1 MTAECCADG
10 AERTPAAWRRRQAQT
25 LENIILD
32 NEPRMSVRGPNGE
45 KSGMFERRG

>member
-1 MTAECCADG
+1 MDG

-32 NEPRMSVRGPNGE
+32 NEPRVSVWGPAE
-45 KSGMFERRG
+45 KSLACLGRG